1 MAGQAKYIARHLR
14 VLGEEIF
21 VQHAIFIYFISY
33 FRPIFLWGLY
43 VSDEVAPLFSNSC
56 NFI

>member
-1 MAGQAKYIARHLR
+1 MAGQPRYIARHLR

-33 FRPIFLWGLY
+33 FRPIFFRMGSY
-43 VSDEVAPLFSNSC
+43 VPDKTSYFFAIVYFA
-56 NFI
+56 